1 MIGDVGTSLKSY
13 RNIKKLLDLL
23 GIRYE
28 ELGSK
33 HESSRICNQFME
45 KKEREK
51 QIAEK
56 WIEKV

>member
-1 MIGDVGTSLKSY
+1 MIGDVGTTQKSY

-33 HESSRICNQFME
+33 HEPSRIWNQFVE
-45 KKEREK
+45 KNEREK